1 MSEIELE
8 AYLCKRYG
16 LIKLTPGIKRRLIEA
31 YESSLHVQPERL
43 LSCWRQMEQYLNN
56 ARSQN
61 VARGNDMS
69 GVALLGYDLSVVLNK
84 YESFMRYITAAEK
97 QNEEV
102 NDAMDLH
109 ELTQN
114 VLKYNKPKIK
124 ELKNVSDLV
133 EEIYDSIGA
142 TK

>member
-16 LIKLTPGIKRRLIEA
+16 LIKLTPGIKKRLIEA

>member
-16 LIKLTPGIKRRLIEA
+16 LIKLTPGIKRRLTEA
-31 YESSLHVQPERL
+31 YESSLHVKPDRL

-69 GVALLGYDLSVVLNK
+69 GTALLGYDLSVVLNK

-102 NDAMDLH
+102 SDAMDLH